1 MPNENPAMN
10 AQAGVGCSHRST
22 NYGKSSTQSAGDP
35 SHANARA
42 DSRHV
47 STSTDAAAADKQ
59 ESSKGKYKRIE
70 GKGIRSTWDAAAER
84 HMRNISSGAFLT

>member
-1 MPNENPAMN
+1 MPNESPAMN
-10 AQAGVGCSHRST
+10 AQAGVRYSYRST
-22 NYGKSSTQSAGDP
+22 NYRESSTQSAGGP

-47 STSTDAAAADKQ
+47 STATDAAAAGKQ
-59 ESSKGKYKRIE
+59 ESGKGKYKRIE
-70 GKGIRSTWDAAAER
+70 GKGIRSTWDVAAER